1 MPRPLKASKKIAGVQ
16 SSLNGQG
23 TAGAMNSAAAA
34 TLMVCRSALVKSPAA
49 SRAAV
54 AKHRESIGPDLAKAL
69 EIVGSYTNEVAFT
82 LPPSLPL
89 PLCQPIH
96 TATGLF
102 FYLISPVLALFAF
115 SCLCTAWAHAAPRGR
130 DI

>member
-1 MPRPLKASKKIAGVQ
+1 MSYRTNDRGRLSQKIVHM
-16 SSLNGQG
+16 NGEG
-23 TAGAMNSAAAA
+23 TAGSTMNLTAAA

-54 AKHRESIGPDLAKAL
+54 ANHRESIGPELAKAL
-69 EIVGSYTNEVAFT
+69 ETVGSYTNEVAFT
-82 LPPSLPL
+82 LPPTPP
-89 PLCQPIH
+89 PLCHPIH
-96 TATGLF
+96 TATSLSN
-102 FYLISPVLALFAF
+102 LISPVLALFAF